1 MFTLGVHDVHHLRA
15 ARITSV
21 TLMLYRSLKLRL
33 LRRFDLRH
41 DQADNAEIDDT
52 FRSSVEFRGTNLWLL
67 IFAILIASVG
77 LNVNSTAV
85 IIGAMLISP
94 LMGPIMALGYGAGIN
109 DSKLMR
115 SSLFNLG
122 FATLVSLIASTL
134 YFLVT
139 PLTQADSEL
148 LARTTPSIWDVLI
161 ALFGG
166 LAGVIGMTRR
176 VKSNVVPGVAIATAL
191 MPPLCTAGYGLAM
204 GELSYFFGALY
215 LFSINSVFIAIA
227 TLIMVRVMRL
237 PSLKVL
243 EDRSLLKRRT
253 VVGLVVLL
261 TMIPSVFLAI
271 NLVQREWFDANTVRF
286 VQQVLKTRSDTLLVS
301 QEPSFQDKTLRVNLI
316 GERLPEKDVQAIEQR
331 LPEFGLTGVSL
342 VLVQSGQAS
351 LDMNVIKKDLL
362 NEFLQTNRNDI
373 AEREARIAELQTQL
387 QALQASAAKQLPLQ
401 AIHKELLAQFPQA
414 SDIQVVWGLRGV
426 PTAGQASP
434 LQSEVSRPL
443 LLVQLQLPAGMAISS
458 AEQERLRQGLRIRA
472 GLTNGQDLQ
481 LTFLP
486 AATLTKAAGSKARS
500 KSAARS

>member
-1 MFTLGVHDVHHLRA
+1 
-15 ARITSV
+15 
-21 TLMLYRSLKLRL
+21 MLYRSLKLRL

-41 DQADNAEIDDT
+41 DQADNTEIDAS
-52 FRSSVEFRGTNLWLL
+52 FRSSVEFRGTNLWVL
-67 IFAILIASVG
+67 IFAILIASIG

-85 IIGAMLISP
+85 VIGAMLISP

-109 DSKLMR
+109 DSALMR

-122 FATLVSLIASTL
+122 LAALISLIASTL

-176 VKSNVVPGVAIATAL
+176 VKSNLIPGVAIATAL

-204 GELSYFFGALY
+204 GESSYFFGALY

-227 TLIMVRVMRL
+227 TLVMVRVMRL
-237 PSLKVL
+237 PSVKVL

-253 VVGLVVLL
+253 VVGLVVML

-286 VQQVLKTRSDTLLVS
+286 VQQVLKTRSDTLVVA

-316 GERLPEKDVQAIEQR
+316 GERLPNKDIAAIEQR
-331 LPEFGLTGVSL
+331 LTEFGLTGVKLS
-342 VLVQSGQAS
+342 LVQSGQAA
-351 LDMNVIKKDLL
+351 LDMNLIKNDLL
-362 NEFLQTNRNDI
+362 NEFLQANRSDI
-373 AEREARIAELQTQL
+373 AEREVRIADLQKQL
-387 QALQASAAKQLPLQ
+387 QEIQAASARALPLQ
-401 AIHKELLAQFPQA
+401 AIYKELLAQFPQA
-414 SDIQVVWGLRGV
+414 TEIHVTWGLRGA
-426 PTAGQASP
+426 PATATGQ
-434 LQSEVSRPL
+434 LQSDVSRGL
-443 LLVQLQLPAGMAISS
+443 LLVQLQLPVGVSVS
-458 AEQERLRQGLRIRA
+458 TAEQVRMLQGLRARA
-472 GLTNGQDLQ
+472 GLTEQQDVQ
-481 LTFLP
+481 LKFFP
-486 AATLTKAAGSKARS
+486 AATAAGSAKAKKRS
-500 KSAARS
+500 KAVAVRS

>member
-1 MFTLGVHDVHHLRA
+1 
-15 ARITSV
+15 
-21 TLMLYRSLKLRL
+21 MLYRSMKLRFIK
-33 LRRFDLRH
+33 RFDLSN
-41 DQADNAEIDDT
+41 DQADNAEIDSS
-52 FRSSVEFRGTNLWLL
+52 FRNNVEFKGTNLWLL

-122 FATLVSLIASTL
+122 FATLVSLIASTV
-134 YFLVT
+134 YFSIT

-227 TLIMVRVMRL
+227 TLLMVRVMRL
-237 PSLKVL
+237 PSVKVL

-253 VVGLVVLL
+253 AVGMVVML

-271 NLVQREWFDANTVRF
+271 NLVQREWFEANTVRF
-286 VQQVLKTRSDTLLVS
+286 VQEVLKNRSDTLVVS
-301 QEPSFQDKTLRVNLI
+301 QEPSFRDKTLRVSLI
-316 GERLPEKDVQAIEQR
+316 GERLPENQVRSIEEK
-331 LPEFGLTGVSL
+331 LPEFGLTNVSL
-342 VLVQSGQAS
+342 MLVQSGQTS
-351 LDMNVIKKDLL
+351 LDMNTIKQDLL

-373 AEREARIAELQTQL
+373 AEREARIAELQLQL
-387 QALQASAAKQLPLQ
+387 QAMQMSTAKQLPLE
-401 AIHKELLAQFPQA
+401 AMHKELLAQFPQA
-414 SDIQVVWGLRGV
+414 SDIQVAWGFARAQTTEHAV
-426 PTAGQASP
+426 PIEHGT
-434 LQSEVSRPL
+434 SRPL
-443 LLVQLQLPAGMAISS
+443 LLVKIQLPAGMTVS
-458 AEQERLRQGLRIRA
+458 ASERERMLQGLRARA
-472 GLTNGQDLQ
+472 GLSNEQDLQ
-481 LTFLP
+481 LTVSIAEKSSRSEFTKVGTKS
-486 AATLTKAAGSKARS
+486 TLRP
-500 KSAARS
+500 